1 MKAVSLLIL
10 LVVAIGAASIVP
22 YTDGLSIDETKGA
35 HLRRLA
41 DEEQPTTPSEI
52 AKPEDAVTESDEN
65 HAWWHRGDGGCY
77 RGSRY
82 WPHCKS
88 YRHLEE
94 DLPGDVDE
102 VLATEVGENHAPWH
116 RGRGGCFPGSHL
128 WPRCRG
134 WGGRSDCFPGSTL
147 WPSCRAWGGRSDCF
161 PGSRI
166 WPRCKSY

>member
-102 VLATEVGENHAPWH
+102 DLATEVSENHAPIN
-116 RGRGGCFPGSHL
+116 FMAKL
-128 WPRCRG
+128 PRL
-134 WGGRSDCFPGSTL
+134 GRSQ
-147 WPSCRAWGGRSDCF
+147 
-161 PGSRI
+161 
-166 WPRCKSY
+166 